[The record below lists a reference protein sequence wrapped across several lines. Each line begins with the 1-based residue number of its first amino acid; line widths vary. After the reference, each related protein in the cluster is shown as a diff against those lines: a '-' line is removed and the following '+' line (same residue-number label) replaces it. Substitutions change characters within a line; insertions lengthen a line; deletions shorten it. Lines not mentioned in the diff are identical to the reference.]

1 MTELV
6 SSADCS
12 YSDILLLIIDILFI
26 DILFIDILFI
36 DILFID
42 ILFIDIHILYF
53 VRQPVVTQ

>member
-1 MTELV
+1 MTEHV

-12 YSDILLLIIDILFI
+12 YPDILLLII